1 MAHKS
6 LLGAQKMPE
15 TFAPILE
22 RSVLGRITQEYEIC

>member
-1 MAHKS
+1 LAHK
-6 LLGAQKMPE
+6 KMPE